1 MNWSDATT
9 MIGTPC
15 APLPLDDIK
24 DAIRVAGM
32 YNQKAPRI
40 VEALTRIKDERGAYN
55 LDHVPEMSVDE
66 AMAYLTG
73 FPGVGHKTASIVLLF
88 IFNMPAFPV
97 DTHIQRISQR
107 TGISS
112 RRATPEKVKANWEA
126 LLPGETYF
134 PLHISLITHGRD
146 RCRARKP
153 NCDGCV
159 LLSLCDYGNGV
170 GTWAI

>member
-1 MNWSDATT
+1 M
-9 MIGTPC
+9 P
-15 APLPLDDIK
+15 
-24 DAIRVAGM
+24 
-32 YNQKAPRI
+32 
-40 VEALTRIKDERGAYN
+40 
-55 LDHVPEMSVDE
+55 VDE
-66 AMAYLTG
+66 AMAYLTS

-112 RRATPEKVKANWEA
+112 RRATPEKVKADWEA

-159 LLSLCDYGNGV
+159 LLSLCDYGNWCGGV
-170 GTWAI
+170 GDLSPSINSRLSDSDDRDMRRRIYGPPTRDFSLRSK